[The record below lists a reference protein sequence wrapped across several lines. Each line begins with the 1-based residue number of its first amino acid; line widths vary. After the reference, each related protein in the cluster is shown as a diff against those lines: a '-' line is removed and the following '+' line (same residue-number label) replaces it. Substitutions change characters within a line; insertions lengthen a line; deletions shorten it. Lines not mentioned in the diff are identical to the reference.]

1 MPVRIGRYWFVSVL
15 IEGITHWDIGFRI
28 VSVCI
33 HGRYFQNINR
43 NGQNGCYDRNLK
55 KKKKNSDEKKKRA
68 GMHAIQRKRKK
79 KINIIIH
86 SFRENNQKNRNKK

>member
-1 MPVRIGRYWFVSVL
+1 MAEMAVMT
-15 IEGITHWDIGFRI
+15 ET
-28 VSVCI
+28 
-33 HGRYFQNINR
+33 
-43 NGQNGCYDRNLK
+43 LK

-86 SFRENNQKNRNKK
+86 SFRENSQKNRNKK